1 MIKEEITTVQLFYLI
16 NEFLRKHSKDYSDK
30 EKEFILKNCAW
41 GRKKVLVPDIL
52 RQIYDELGIVEESK
66 NVYNGFIDLL
76 AENFDINR
84 NIVEIG
90 GGKIPSLAKKIAL
103 RQKSGTITVYDDKLI
118 ATKTLIPNLLLKK
131 EHIKKDKILK
141 NADMLV
147 AFMPCDGTET
157 AIHLAK
163 ENNLD
168 FMIAFCE
175 GSCHNEIFSPMEEN
189 WEQSM
194 IYEARKAVREGKLG
208 NLEIEYMKK
217 RYQNPYPIIY
227 NKR

>member
-16 NEFLRKHSKDYSDK
+16 SRFLKEHTKNYSEK

-41 GRKKVLVPDIL
+41 GRKKGLVPDIL

-76 AENFDINR
+76 VENFDINR

-90 GGKIPSLAKKIAL
+90 GGKIPSLAKKLAL

-118 ATKTLIPNLLLKK
+118 TSKTVIPNLILKK
-131 EHIKKDKILK
+131 ERIKKDQILK
-141 NADMLV
+141 NTDMLI

-163 ENNLD
+163 ENNMD

-175 GSCHNEIFSPMEEN
+175 GSCHNEIFSPMEES

-194 IYEARKAVREGKLG
+194 IYEARKAVRDGNLG
-208 NLEIEYMKK
+208 NLETKYMKK
-217 RYQNPYPIIY
+217 RYQNPFPIIY